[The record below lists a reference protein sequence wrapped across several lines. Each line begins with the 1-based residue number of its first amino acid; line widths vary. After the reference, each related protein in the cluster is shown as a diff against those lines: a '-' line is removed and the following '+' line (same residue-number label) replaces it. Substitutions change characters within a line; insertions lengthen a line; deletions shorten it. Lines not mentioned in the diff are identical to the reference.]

1 MSIEKATSHNE
12 DEEFEIEIVD
22 DTPEEDQGRRRRPEG
37 AEADIPDDN
46 ELASYSEK
54 VRKRMSK
61 MRFEYH
67 EEKRLKDQAI
77 REIEEAAKITKQLL
91 AERNAY
97 AERLSRGEDALIEQ
111 AKKRAE
117 IELEQAEKSYKEAYE
132 VGDPDKIIKA
142 QKEISK
148 LTLEQQ
154 QYDNYRSQPPS
165 RIEESQLRGN
175 RPAEPDDRAK
185 GWLKS
190 NPWFGDDEEMSGYAY
205 GVHERLVN
213 REKVNPLTDDYYN
226 RIDAAMRRRFPEY
239 FEDEGQREFDV
250 TPSPSQNRRTPVVAP
265 ATRTTAQAPRKV
277 TLTATQVALA
287 KRLNL
292 TNEQYAAAMVKEM
305 MNG

>member
-111 AKKRAE
+111 AK
-117 IELEQAEKSYKEAYE
+117 
-132 VGDPDKIIKA
+132 
-142 QKEISK
+142 
-148 LTLEQQ
+148 
-154 QYDNYRSQPPS
+154 
-165 RIEESQLRGN
+165 
-175 RPAEPDDRAK
+175 
-185 GWLKS
+185 
-190 NPWFGDDEEMSGYAY
+190 
-205 GVHERLVN
+205 
-213 REKVNPLTDDYYN
+213 
-226 RIDAAMRRRFPEY
+226 
-239 FEDEGQREFDV
+239 
-250 TPSPSQNRRTPVVAP
+250 
-265 ATRTTAQAPRKV
+265 
-277 TLTATQVALA
+277 
-287 KRLNL
+287 
-292 TNEQYAAAMVKEM
+292 
-305 MNG
+305 